1 MKSNK
6 VKSKIAIQQP
16 SQITIDTSKPFWQNE
31 RFKKF
36 IVPVFFLSITAVFY
50 WPVLT
55 AQSFFWNDFI
65 EQNFPYRL
73 FAATALKQGIFPF
86 WNPYVFSGM
95 PFFADI
101 QAAVLYPLNLILT
114 IFASDKWLSPVLV
127 EFQIIIHIA
136 LGGYFMYLLSRGFE
150 LRRLA
155 ALSSGVIF
163 MFSAF
168 LTTHIFHTN
177 LIHSVVWFPL
187 IILLVKKM
195 LDKKSLWYASIA
207 ALVFALSFLAGY
219 PQHMIYLYYWLAAYF
234 VFEMAVRIKNG
245 TTFRNVAIPAIL
257 FAVFVALSTGLT
269 CIQLLPTNEL
279 GSYSARPELSFTNS
293 CEGSFRFYR
302 FISLLI
308 PKFFGDAGSS
318 YWGFAASDLHPGI
331 HMYWETA
338 LYSGILPLILAILAL
353 IFVRKPAVWFLGATG
368 VVALLLAMGDSFFL
382 YKIFYTF
389 FPGVNRFRFP
399 ARFGFFTIISISVLC
414 GFGIQMLMERKWRDD
429 KQITKKL
436 SVGLLSAG
444 AVVTLAS
451 FIIWGGGI
459 KQNLIDFI
467 LSSRVFGTNAQSISG
482 FVDQN
487 AYPLISK
494 YTTLFFVIFWLSV
507 SAILLRIKNLLKP
520 TLFASASLL
529 IILID
534 LMIYGYGYAGQ
545 KTDPSQ
551 VYAQSTLL
559 NAVQQELNR
568 EYFRINSRDSRP
580 GSTEI
585 GGPNMLFQKN
595 QGSVNKIFLMEG
607 YNPLRL
613 KRQIV
618 DRRPKSLDILNVK
631 YYIGADPNTGEMGFL
646 YNPTFFARAR
656 IVHDYVIEK
665 NENAILPLLWSDS
678 FDSKNKIIL
687 ETDPKI
693 TPSTTADSLKESVSI
708 KEYSLNKIKLECNA
722 GQNGLLTLSE
732 IYYPDWKARIDGTD
746 TKVFRADYALRAI
759 VIPSGKHE
767 VEFYYSSGSFN
778 KGLIISIVSFIIA
791 ALIIG
796 LGWKRNFL
804 RSGPLHY

>member
-1 MKSNK
+1 MKSSK
-6 VKSKIAIQQP
+6 TKSKKTVQQP
-16 SQITIDTSKPFWQNE
+16 ISVNVKTTMPFWQNE
-31 RFKKF
+31 RFKK
-36 IVPVFFLSITAVFY
+36 IIIPVFFLSITAVFY
-50 WPVLT
+50 WPIIT
-55 AQSFFWNDFI
+55 AQSFLWNDFI

-101 QAAVLYPLNLILT
+101 QAAVLYPFNLILT

-127 EFQIIIHIA
+127 EFQIIVHIA
-136 LGGYFMYLLSRGFE
+136 MGGYFMYLLSRGFE

-155 ALSSGVIF
+155 ALSSGIIF

-187 IILLVKKM
+187 IILFVKKM
-195 LDKKSLWYASIA
+195 LDRRSFWYAAIA
-207 ALVFALSFLAGY
+207 ALIFALSFLAGY

-234 VFEMAVRIKNG
+234 AFEIFMRIKKG
-245 TTFRNVAIPAIL
+245 TTFQNEMMSVIL
-257 FAVFVALSTGLT
+257 FAFFVALSTGLT

-279 GSYSARPELSFTNS
+279 GSYSARPELSFANS

-302 FISLLI
+302 FVTLLI

-338 LYSGILPLILAILAL
+338 LYSGILPLILAFLAL
-353 IFVRKPAVWFLGATG
+353 VFVRKPIVWFLGGIG
-368 VVALLLAMGDSFFL
+368 VVALLLAMGDSFFF

-399 ARFGFFTIISISVLC
+399 ARFGFFFIISVSILC
-414 GFGIQMLMERKWRDD
+414 GFGIQMLMD
-429 KQITKKL
+429 KKTPDNKMLMKRLTIGLL
-436 SVGLLSAG
+436 SVGAG
-444 AVVTLAS
+444 VTLVS
-451 FIIWGGGI
+451 LIIWGGGI
-459 KQNLIDFI
+459 KQNLIDFL
-467 LSSRVFGTNAQSISG
+467 LSSGVFGTSSQGIAG
-482 FVDQN
+482 FVEQN
-487 AYPLISK
+487 AYPAVTK
-494 YTTLFFVIFWLSV
+494 YTTFFFIIFWLSV
-507 SAILLRIKNLLKP
+507 SAVLLRIKNLFKP
-520 TLFASASLL
+520 SLFAIASLL
-529 IILID
+529 IIFID
-534 LMIYGYGYAGQ
+534 LIIFGYGYAGQ

-551 VYAQSTLL
+551 VYAQSPVL
-559 NAVQQELNR
+559 NAVQQELSK

-618 DRRPKSLDILNVK
+618 DRRPRSLDILNVK
-631 YYIGADPNTGEMGFL
+631 YYIGTDPNTGEMGFL
-646 YNPTFFARAR
+646 YNSAFFPRAR
-656 IVHDYVIEK
+656 IVHDYVVEN

-678 FDSKNKIIL
+678 FDYKNRIIL
-687 ETDPKI
+687 ESDPKI
-693 TPSTTADSLKESVSI
+693 TPSAAADPQKESVFI
-708 KEYSLNKIKLECNA
+708 KEYSLNKIKIESTA
-722 GQNGLLTLSE
+722 EQTGLLVLSE
-732 IYYPDWKARIDGTD
+732 IYYPDWKARIDGAGTQ
-746 TKVFRADYALRAI
+746 VFRADYALRAI
-759 VIPSGKHE
+759 AIPKGKHE

-778 KGLIISIVSFIIA
+778 RGLFISIVSFVVA

-796 LGWKRNFL
+796 LGWKSRIKKF
-804 RSGPLHY
+804 